1 MVHTRSQFDWL
12 TRGVESDIIRR
23 TFTVDNMPAA
33 PELRFQGSVQIYDQ
47 DLPASKAIAGTIL
60 EIHFNVANTGDLDA
74 TDLHLKLDAPGSDSS
89 TYPSE
94 GKIPRLAQ
102 GETISIILWW
112 WATEGGTHDV
122 TILIDPYGVLNDDDS
137 DNEYTFQFV
146 IEERPLQPTLRFLS
160 SAVTTDSKIPNQE
173 VLKIQNHTKSKFE

>member
-1 MVHTRSQFDWL
+1 M
-12 TRGVESDIIRR
+12 
-23 TFTVDNMPAA
+23 
-33 PELRFQGSVQIYDQ
+33 
-47 DLPASKAIAGTIL
+47 PASKAIAGTIL

-112 WATEGGTHDV
+112 WATEAGTHDV
-122 TILIDPYGVLNDDDS
+122 TIQIDPNGVMNDDQS
-137 DNEYTFQFV
+137 DNEYTFQFE
-146 IEERPLQPTLRFLS
+146 IEESPFSQPSDSCRVRLQPTLKS
-160 SAVTTDSKIPNQE
+160 QIQE